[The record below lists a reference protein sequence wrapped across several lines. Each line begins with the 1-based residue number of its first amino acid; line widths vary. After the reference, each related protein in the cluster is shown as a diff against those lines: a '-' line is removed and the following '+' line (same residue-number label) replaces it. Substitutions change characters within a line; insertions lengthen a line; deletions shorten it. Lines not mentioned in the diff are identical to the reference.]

1 MYGLVLLGFVLGV
14 CSTFMIFFMLFN
26 ETKTKYVVV
35 FHNEFQK
42 NQVRI
47 QIIKAPTIDKAF
59 EKFYKKQPDTC
70 RVLEIHLL
78 EKFGL
83 MIHEVYNKYEKI
95 N

>member
-14 CSTFMIFFMLFN
+14 CSTFIIFFMLFN

-35 FHNEFQK
+35 FHNGFQK

-47 QIIKAPTIDKAF
+47 QVIKVPTIDKAF
-59 EKFYKKQPDTC
+59 EKFYKKYTNEC
-70 RVLEIHLL
+70 RILEIHLL
-78 EKFGL
+78 EKFGRV
-83 MIHEVYNKYEKI
+83 INEVYNKYEKI